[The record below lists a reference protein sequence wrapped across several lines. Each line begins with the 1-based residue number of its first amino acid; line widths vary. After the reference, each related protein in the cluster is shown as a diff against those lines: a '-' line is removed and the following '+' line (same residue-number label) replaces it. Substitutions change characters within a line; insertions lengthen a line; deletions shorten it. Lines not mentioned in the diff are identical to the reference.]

1 MSIKSETDRTV
12 LVAIVSAGAM
22 IAFQVGGK
30 ATRDA
35 VFLSNFLLTA
45 LPIMLLASAAVSLIA
60 VLAASRLIARK
71 GPSAIIPAAFGVSSI
86 LLFAESMAFSVAPR
100 ATVVAIYL
108 HMAGFGAIL
117 VSGFWSIISELF
129 DPRTAKAEIGRVAAG
144 GTLGGLLG
152 GVIAERI
159 GTLFSVGAMLPVLA
173 GLHLICAVLNR
184 RLQVPQITI
193 PARLKPEELDA
204 AGTWGFQ
211 FLTAAPYLKHLAVLV
226 MLSTIAETLLDYVFK
241 AQALGTVS
249 QGQQLIRFFA
259 FYYTG
264 VSLITFLI
272 QAAFIRHFLQ
282 QFGLTTTISTLPL
295 VVACGGL
302 GSLLWPGLLS
312 MGFVRGAQAVLRSSL
327 FRSGYELLYAP
338 VAPSDKRAAKT
349 IVDVGFDKIGDA
361 VGAGLIRLVLAIGL
375 AGLTHSRLL
384 TFIAVMLGVV
394 SFLLTMRLS
403 KEYVS
408 TLEKSLLNQAAN
420 LDLIDIEERTTRATM
435 LRTLGTVNVRAL
447 RGPDQV
453 AMKPVL
459 EPNVGRTEAD
469 LMVKRIL
476 DLQVENA
483 NVVRIALTGEQ
494 SLDSMLVAPVIRLLA
509 RDDVSEDAVKALRT
523 TVAASVGQ
531 LTDALLNAEEDFAV
545 RRRIPRVLAYCPS
558 IRAVE
563 GLMRG
568 LADARFEVR
577 FSCGRGLSKIC
588 SADATLRPL
597 PENIY
602 AAALEEILIAER
614 LSETPRVLD
623 HYEDHGD
630 SASSD
635 ALWNSTDIR
644 LEHIFRLLSLCL
656 PREPLHVAFQ
666 ALHTDDTYLRGTALE
681 YLESILPTGIREK
694 FLRFLEGFSRPV
706 AKSRP
711 ADHIA
716 DELMQSRDRIQ
727 RTLALARIQ
736 TSSEHHG
743 LSKSKVLSP
752 GAPSADRRETD

>member
-1 MSIKSETDRTV
+1 MSNRSETDRTV
-12 LVAIVSAGAM
+12 LAAIVSAGAM

-35 VFLSNFLLTA
+35 VFLSNFPVTTLPMILLG
-45 LPIMLLASAAVSLIA
+45 SAVVSLLA
-60 VLAASRLIARK
+60 VLAASRLITRK
-71 GPSAIIPAAFGVSSI
+71 GPSAIIPIAFAVSSI
-86 LLFAESMAFSVAPR
+86 LLFAEWMTFPVAPR

-129 DPRTAKAEIGRVAAG
+129 DPRTAKAEVGRIAAG

-152 GVIAERI
+152 GVIAERT
-159 GTLFSVGAMLPVLA
+159 GTLFSVTAMLPVLA
-173 GLHLICAVLNR
+173 SFHLTCAVLNR
-184 RLQVPQITI
+184 RLQVPHITI
-193 PARLKPEELDA
+193 PVHPNSEASDP
-204 AGTWGFQ
+204 AGKWGFH
-211 FLTAAPYLKHLAVLV
+211 LLKGAPYLKHLAVLV

-241 AQALGTVS
+241 AQALGTFS

-264 VSLITFLI
+264 ISLITFLI
-272 QAAFIRHFLQ
+272 QAAFSRHFLQ
-282 QFGLTTTISTLPL
+282 QFGLTPTISTLPL
-295 VVACGGL
+295 MVTGGGL
-302 GSLLWPGLLS
+302 GALLWPGLLS

-338 VAPSDKRAAKT
+338 VAPREKRAAKT
-349 IVDVGFDKIGDA
+349 IVDVGFDKMGDA
-361 VGAGLIRLVLAIGL
+361 VGAGLIRVVLAIGL
-375 AGLTHSRLL
+375 AGLTSNWLL
-384 TFIAVMLGVV
+384 TFLAVILGVL

-408 TLEKSLLNQAAN
+408 TLESSLLNQAAN
-420 LDLIDIEERTTRATM
+420 LDLIDIEERTTRLTM
-435 LRTLGTVNVRAL
+435 LRTLGTVNLRAL
-447 RGPDQV
+447 RGFDQV
-453 AMKPVL
+453 AVKPAL
-459 EPNVGRTEAD
+459 ETDTGRTEAD
-469 LMVKRIL
+469 STVKRIL
-476 DLQVENA
+476 DLQSENA
-483 NVVRIALTGEQ
+483 NVVRAALSSQE
-494 SLDSMLVAPVIRLLA
+494 SLDSILVAPVIRLLA
-509 RDDVSEDAVKALRT
+509 RDEVSEDAVKALRT
-523 TVAASVGQ
+523 TVAATVGQ

-568 LADARFEVR
+568 LADVRFEVR
-577 FSCGRGLSKIC
+577 FSCGRGLSRIC
-588 SADATLRPL
+588 SVDPTLRPQ

-602 AAALEEILIAER
+602 TAALEEIAVAER
-614 LSETPRVLD
+614 LSERPRVLD
-623 HYEDHGD
+623 RYDDHGD

-635 ALWNSTDIR
+635 ALWDSTDIR

-681 YLESILPTGIREK
+681 YLESILPPGIREN

-706 AKSRP
+706 AKGRP

-716 DELMQSRDRIQ
+716 AELMQSRDRIE
-727 RTLALARIQ
+727 RKLALARTQ
-736 TSSEHHG
+736 TSSERQSQHG
-743 LSKSKVLSP
+743 
-752 GAPSADRRETD
+752 

>member
-1 MSIKSETDRTV
+1 MSNKSETDRTV
-12 LVAIVSAGAM
+12 LAAIVSAAAM

-35 VFLSNFLLTA
+35 VFLSNFPVTA
-45 LPIMLLASAAVSLIA
+45 LPMMLLASAVVSLIA
-60 VLAASRLIARK
+60 VLAASRLIARN
-71 GPSAIIPAAFGVSSI
+71 GPSAIIPVAFGASSI
-86 LLFAESMAFSVAPR
+86 LLFAEWAAFSVAPR

-129 DPRTAKAEIGRVAAG
+129 DPRTAKAEVGRIAAG

-152 GVIAERI
+152 GVIAERT

-173 GLHLICAVLNR
+173 TLHLICAVLNR
-184 RLQVPQITI
+184 RLQVPQLTI
-193 PARLKPEELDA
+193 PERPKTEESDATGKRGLHVLK
-204 AGTWGFQ
+204 GV
-211 FLTAAPYLKHLAVLV
+211 PYLKHLAVLV
-226 MLSTIAETLLDYVFK
+226 MLCTIAETLLDYVFK
-241 AQALGTVS
+241 AQALGTFS

-264 VSLITFLI
+264 ISLITFLI
-272 QAAFIRHFLQ
+272 QAAFSRHFLQ
-282 QFGLTTTISTLPL
+282 QFGLTATISSLPL
-295 VVACGGL
+295 MVAGGGL
-302 GSLLWPGLLS
+302 GSLVWPGLLS

-338 VAPSDKRAAKT
+338 VAPSEKRAAKT
-349 IVDVGFDKIGDA
+349 IVDVGFDKVGDA
-361 VGAGLIRLVLAIGL
+361 VGAGLIRLVLAIGV
-375 AGLTHSRLL
+375 AGLTNNWLL
-384 TFIAVMLGVV
+384 TFIAVILSVV

-403 KEYVS
+403 KEYVA
-408 TLEKSLLNQAAN
+408 TLESSLLNQAAN
-420 LDLIDIEERTTRATM
+420 LDLIDIEERTTRSAM
-435 LRTLGTVNVRAL
+435 LRTLGTVDLRAL

-453 AMKPVL
+453 VVKPARV
-459 EPNVGRTEAD
+459 PDVGRTEAD
-469 LMVKRIL
+469 LIVKRII
-476 DLQVENA
+476 DLQAENA
-483 NVVRIALTGEQ
+483 GVVRAALIRQE
-494 SLDSMLVAPVIRLLA
+494 SLDAILVAPVIRLLA

-523 TVAASVGQ
+523 TVDATVGQ

-545 RRRIPRVLAYCPS
+545 RRRIPRVLAYCLS
-558 IRAVE
+558 IRAVD

-577 FSCGRGLSKIC
+577 FSCGRGLSRIC
-588 SADATLRPL
+588 SADPTLSPQ
-597 PENIY
+597 PENVY
-602 AAALEEILIAER
+602 AAALDEIAIAER
-614 LSETPRVLD
+614 LAEAPRVLD

-630 SASSD
+630 STSSGV
-635 ALWNSTDIR
+635 LWNSTDIR

-681 YLESILPTGIREK
+681 YLESILPTGIREN

-716 DELMQSRDRIQ
+716 EELMQSRDRIE
-727 RTLALARIQ
+727 RKLALVRTQ
-736 TSSEHHG
+736 TSSGHHG
-743 LSKSKVLSP
+743 QR
-752 GAPSADRRETD
+752 G